1 MKRYINTIFAGLA
14 IAALAFSCAK
24 ETPAPTPEDPDSG
37 KIVFQAYAAQTRTTV
52 ENGAGS
58 ERIVKWAA
66 GDEIKIWYAADA
78 SVTANAATAGTSTS
92 FEVEGLGAASDYYA
106 SYPSSISAFD
116 GTDLSVTVPA
126 AQDGNFASAN
136 MSVATTPS
144 TELTLHFYNVTSLVK
159 FDLAGAGYTKAVFC
173 GANGEDITG
182 IVPVTFDKDG
192 LGVVTGVTP
201 GAAASAGSSVEV
213 TVSGTGTYY
222 FSILPQTLADG
233 YMVQLYKGSSLDE
246 TVSMPH
252 SINFAK
258 GTIVYLG
265 SLDGKSVSDFFATP
279 SGAGNKTGRNWDN
292 AFDAAALKA
301 FLDQPVDGGGDQID
315 DAALAK
321 AAVLDGATIHMAA
334 GDYDFAGEAKIEF
347 TGYASQVGITFKGG
361 YPAGLAGT
369 SVAGRDTTTY
379 RSAITSSVDGRV
391 IVLGNQTDITFEGIT
406 FKDANLTVSGGA
418 LTAGAGE
425 SGNCS
430 LTLNSCR
437 FIGNTNTDANTG
449 AAVYLSKA
457 SANVSKCYFYGN
469 HARNGACINLNTGNG
484 TVSIS
489 NCLFE
494 FNTTFNTS
502 GCIQNG
508 STKTV
513 SITNCTFDHNTAGSY
528 GGGAFHTN
536 ASGASTSF
544 SGCTFSNNS
553 ASGQGGAVS
562 IQTGSATF
570 TNCSFT
576 GNTANLGSK
585 KNAGDSDSDV
595 LAAYAGGAIILHNA
609 NSVCTL
615 NSCTFTNNSAP
626 NGSGGAIAYESVAA
640 TLNVNAGTS
649 FSGNTAY
656 NLGGAIY
663 VRGAGKLNIT
673 GESASEVNFTD
684 NKTLATG
691 NQHANGGAIWLGASS
706 QTTMSY
712 AVFDGCEAGQES
724 GGTVNYSNGGAIC
737 IKTANSFSAS
747 NCEFTACRGRNGGV
761 LNVELGS
768 GKSATFTDCDFH
780 DNVGRSGASKD
791 GTSGNFH
798 GAVARFGGSG
808 TTTFNTCSFTDNVA
822 YNGGGAF
829 HSNTANTMVCND
841 CTFTNND
848 CPGACGG
855 AFTMENGTLT
865 ISGGSVSGSD
875 SGNNA
880 GGMIYMLKGT
890 LNLNN
895 TTVSGCTCATGK
907 KGGAIYVY
915 TGNDSGGTVTINAT
929 GTTFSNNQCG
939 SSSSDDEQGGAIRT
953 EGASGKV
960 ITINLTDCLFSGN
973 KAKRFGTAISL
984 NQYCFLKANRCVFS
998 GNVGKSRG
1006 TVNYGNNNLIF
1017 MNNCAF
1023 YNNTF
1028 SDATTWGLTVH
1039 GGGANAGICLNN
1051 LTAYNN
1057 RSTNGS
1063 PSTTSNVSVNG
1074 DSPMLIVNSTI
1085 LDNTAFLL
1093 RANGQALHFCNNILV
1108 NPGTAANIVHS
1119 NTGTKTSYGHNIMS
1133 GTSGAD
1139 DPTDLTSCTMST
1151 LTSGAWSSNTASS
1164 PYYGVYSWTGGA
1176 SLPGFIPA
1184 VEGDVTDAIAA
1195 YTQTVSAVGVS
1206 NAGTAFKE
1214 WLDSLSPKGYQ
1225 ADGRNVAREGTMW
1238 PGAYQQN

>member
-37 KIVFQAYAAQTRTTV
+37 KIIFQAYAAQTRTTV

-106 SYPSSISAFD
+106 SYPSGISAFD

-136 MSVATTPS
+136 MSVATTPAG
-144 TELTLHFYNVTSLVK
+144 ELSLHFYNVTSLVK

-347 TGYASQVGITFKGG
+347 SGYASQVGITFKGG

-369 SVAGRDTTTY
+369 SVAERDTTTY
-379 RSAITSSVDGRV
+379 RSAITSSVAGS
-391 IVLGNQTDITFEGIT
+391 IITLGDQTNVSFEGIT
-406 FKDANLTVSGGA
+406 FKGATRAVDGGA
-418 LTAGAGE
+418 LMADAE
-425 SGNCS
+425 SGDCS
-430 LTLNSCR
+430 LTLTSCR
-437 FIGNTNTDANTG
+437 FINNANTDDYTG
-449 AAVYLSKA
+449 AGVYIKKG
-457 SANVSKCYFYGN
+457 SATISECYFASNY
-469 HARNGACINLNTGNG
+469 ARNGSCINLDAGNG

-489 NCLFE
+489 DCLFE
-494 FNTTFNTS
+494 YNTTFNTS
-502 GCIQNG
+502 ACVQNG

-513 SITNCTFDHNTAGSY
+513 SITDCTFDHNTAGSY

-536 ASGASTSF
+536 ASGASTTF

-553 ASGQGGAVS
+553 AGQGGAIS
-562 IQTGSATF
+562 IQKGSAAF

-576 GNTANLGSK
+576 GNTATKGSK
-585 KNAGDSDSDV
+585 SDTQETDDD
-595 LAAYAGGAIILHNA
+595 LGAYAGGAIILHDA
-609 NSVCTL
+609 TSVCTL

-656 NLGGAIY
+656 NHGGAIY
-663 VRGAGKLNIT
+663 VRGAGKLFIT
-673 GESASEVNFTD
+673 GESASKVNFTD

-712 AVFDGCEAGQES
+712 AVFDGCEAGKEDGS
-724 GGTVNYSNGGAIC
+724 TVNYSNGGAIS
-737 IKTANSFSAS
+737 IKTVNSFSAS

-768 GKSATFTDCDFH
+768 GKTATFTNCDFH

-822 YNGGGAF
+822 YNGGGAL
-829 HSNTANTMVCND
+829 HSNTANTVVCNN
-841 CTFTNND
+841 CSFSNND
-848 CPGACGG
+848 SNSSGG
-855 AFTMENGTLT
+855 SITWENGTLT
-865 ISGGSVSGSD
+865 ISGGTVSEGD
-875 SGNNA
+875 SGTGQ
-880 GGMIYMLKGT
+880 GGMLYFIKGT

-895 TTVSGCTCATGK
+895 TTVSGCKSASAK
-907 KGGAIYVY
+907 SGGAIQVY
-915 TGNDSGGTVTINAT
+915 TGGTYGGAVTINAT
-929 GTTFSNNQCG
+929 GTTFSDNQCG
-939 SSSSDDEQGGAIRT
+939 SYSDDAEQGGAIRT

-984 NQYCFLKANRCVFS
+984 NKYCFLKADRCVFS

-1006 TVNYGNNNLIF
+1006 TVNYGDNSLIF

-1093 RANGQALHFCNNILV
+1093 RANGRTLQFCNNILV

-1133 GTSGAD
+1133 GTSAAD
-1139 DPTDLTSCTMST
+1139 DVTDLTSCTMST

-1176 SLPGFIPA
+1176 SLPGFTPA
-1184 VEGDVTDAIAA
+1184 VESDVTDAIAA
-1195 YTQTVSAVGVS
+1195 YTQAVSGVGVS

-1225 ADGRNVAREGTMW
+1225 ADGRSVTREGTMW